1 MNRRNL
7 ETLLLT
13 LESTPALVAKA
24 AATLDPS
31 QIRQVP
37 AGGGFSLL
45 EHVWH
50 LADLEREG
58 YGVRIRRILS
68 EEEPPLSDFE
78 GERIARERCYRKR
91 DLAEGLAEFTAARA
105 RNVAKLRAIGNSD
118 WKRRGIQYGVGA
130 VALEDIPRMM
140 AEHDRG
146 HTNEIAAL
154 LAHLMEG
161 KPFEAHRASAVA

>member
-13 LESTPALVAKA
+13 LESTPAIVAKA
-24 AATLDPS
+24 AAALNDS

-37 AGGGFSLL
+37 TGGGFSLL

-68 EEEPPLSDFE
+68 EVEPPLSDFE
-78 GERIARERCYRKR
+78 GERIARERCYRDR
-91 DLAEGLAEFTAARA
+91 DLAEGLAAFTTARN
-105 RNVAKLRAIGNSD
+105 RNVAKLRGVGNSD
-118 WKRRGIQYGVGA
+118 WKRRGTQYGVGS

-146 HTNEIAAL
+146 HTTEIAAL
-154 LAHLMEG
+154 LACLKEG
-161 KPFEAHRASAVA
+161 TPCEGHRASAVA